1 MLLPLVFGLAL
12 FAFAGST
19 PALAQNPLVPH
30 VSAPAA
36 SAAEPAAAHATH
48 DSPRALIQ
56 SFLREMRTPS
66 QEALRRAAAAFDLD
80 DALPGERV
88 LIGQK
93 LARELLHVL
102 NRIERIDPTTFPA
115 ASDPQ
120 LASGT
125 WTWSRIAPGPDPI
138 PVEIEFARSQ
148 AGHWR
153 VSRDT
158 AARLHG
164 LYLQV
169 LRLPVLD
176 GLSGARTPVDYVRQH
191 LVPAKLQRVG
201 FLLEHWQWL
210 GLLVLLA
217 LGATCDLLVRGLAG
231 RIVRRAAG
239 DRGEHGDHGGLL
251 DREQLQRFE
260 RPVGMYAGA
269 LVAKLLLPLLD
280 LAPGYLAALVI
291 AANFVLTV
299 AGVWAAYRLVDLVCG
314 YLGRKAQRTD
324 NKFDDMLVPLLRRT
338 LKIFV
343 LVVGLIYIASQW
355 SDKLWSVIAGLSIGS
370 LAIGFAARD
379 SIENLFGTF
388 TVLLDKPFQLG
399 DFVTLGDVQ
408 GTVELVGFRSTRVR
422 TAIDSLITVPNR
434 RFISDSVE
442 NYGARRA
449 RRLEQVFGFSYESS
463 LARLEAFC
471 EGAREWVRHHPAT
484 DKERYFVYFSALTA
498 NSLDVSFVCYLNAPD
513 IATEQRERHRMLADM
528 MRLAQKLEL
537 SFAFPTQTVQWIET
551 QAPVRPSGPPH
562 DELDARSAGRELGAQ
577 LAREA
582 MGGAGP
588 GGLPASSFADRD
600 SLSPAS
606 GRSGMQARSA
616 GGAARGAGEPPPS

>member
-1 MLLPLVFGLAL
+1 LLVLAL
-12 FAFAGST
+12 PAR
-19 PALAQNPLVPH
+19 ALAQNPLVPKQ
-30 VSAPAA
+30 
-36 SAAEPAAAHATH
+36 AEPAASSSEPSTPLSAHE
-48 DSPRALIQ
+48 SPRELIE
-56 SFLREMRTPS
+56 SFLREMRAPS
-66 QEALRRAAAAFDLD
+66 QESLRRAGGVFDLD
-80 DALPGERV
+80 GAMPGERDLV
-88 LIGQK
+88 GQK

-102 NRIERIDPTTFPA
+102 NRVERIEPLTFPA
-115 ASDPQ
+115 KGDP
-120 LASGT
+120 LLESGS

-138 PVEIEFARSQ
+138 PVEIEFTRSE

-153 VSRDT
+153 IGRETV
-158 AARLHG
+158 ARLHE

-169 LRLPVLD
+169 LRLPVLA
-176 GLSGARTPVDYVRQH
+176 GLAGARTPVDYVRQH
-191 LVPAKLQRVG
+191 LVPVELQRVG

-217 LGATCDLLVRGLAG
+217 LGATCDLLVRALAG
-231 RIVRRAAG
+231 RFVRRVAG
-239 DRGEHGDHGGLL
+239 NAEAPEATDGKEHHLL

-269 LVAKLLLPLLD
+269 LLVKSLLPLLD

-299 AGVWAAYRLVDLVCG
+299 AGVWAAYRLVDVVCG
-314 YLGRKAQRTD
+314 YLSRKAQRTD

-399 DFVTLGDVQ
+399 DFVTLGDVK

-449 RRLEQVFGFSYESS
+449 RRLEQTFGFSYDSP

-498 NSLDVSFVCYLNAPD
+498 NSLDVAFVCYLNAPD
-513 IATEQRERHRMLADM
+513 VATEQRERHRMLADM
-528 MRLAQKLEL
+528 MRLAQELEL
-537 SFAFPTQTVQWIET
+537 SFAFPTQTVQWIATE
-551 QAPVRPSGPPH
+551 AAVPPSGPPH
-562 DELDARSAGRELGAQ
+562 DELDARSRGRELGAR
-577 LAREA
+577 LARRA

-588 GGLPASSFADRD
+588 NGLPAPSFADSD
-600 SLSPAS
+600 SLSPAA
-606 GRSGMQARSA
+606 GRELAARS
-616 GGAARGAGEPPPS
+616 ESPSA